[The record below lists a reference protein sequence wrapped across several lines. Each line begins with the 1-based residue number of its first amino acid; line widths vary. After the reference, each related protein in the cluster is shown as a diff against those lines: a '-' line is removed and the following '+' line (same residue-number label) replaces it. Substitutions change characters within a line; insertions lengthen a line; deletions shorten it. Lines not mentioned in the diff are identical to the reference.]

1 MYLGAM
7 DNLEKE
13 YFSQVLHKA
22 QALKTVLEA
31 EFEALKQQDL
41 SNFDTLQ
48 QQKLDILTFLGDQDL
63 FERVKQYSEDPQA
76 ASNTLEL
83 WDDVMGL
90 ITTCKDLH
98 RRNEVLITRKLDA
111 IRGAL
116 QTIQSPDPQSSVE
129 VYDRLGKLR
138 SNRSRQT
145 MGDA

>member
-1 MYLGAM
+1 M

-22 QALKTVLEA
+22 QALKTVLES

-41 SNFDTLQ
+41 SNFDALQ
-48 QQKLDILTFLGDQDL
+48 QQKIDILTFLGDQDL
-63 FERVKQYSEDPQA
+63 FERVKHLNEDPQT
-76 ASNTLEL
+76 ASKTLEL
-83 WDDVMGL
+83 WDNVMEL
-90 ITTCKDLH
+90 IAACKDLH
-98 RRNEVLITRKLDA
+98 RRNEVLVTRKLDA
-111 IRGAL
+111 IRGAI